1 MFMLFGCC
9 DSGTLTVINIWVPDF
24 AHYLS
29 PFFFFFLNNYIIP
42 LVCLTVDMVLLHA
55 NIQFAHCVMKEVK

>member
-29 PFFFFFLNNYIIP
+29 PLFFLF
-42 LVCLTVDMVLLHA
+42 LFL
-55 NIQFAHCVMKEVK
+55 K

>member
-9 DSGTLTVINIWVPDF
+9 DSGTLTVININWVPDF

-29 PFFFFFLNNYIIP
+29 P

-55 NIQFAHCVMKEVK
+55 NIQLAHCVMKEVK